1 MPRIIKDDT
10 VIEDRFTL
18 VPKDVESVF
27 PEGNLILP
35 LTHWL
40 NREQLNLDPTIE
52 IGVWLD
58 SDEDPL
64 LLKNQLHGVAL
75 VAINFPVFSD
85 GRGYSSARL
94 IRDRLNYQGELRA
107 IGDVLLD
114 QLFFMKRCGFNAY
127 ATRPDRC
134 IETAL
139 TGIKAFSL
147 SYQGAADNPTPL
159 FRQNT

>member
-1 MPRIIKDDT
+1 MPSLIKDGEI
-10 VIEDRFTL
+10 IEDLFTL
-18 VPKDVESVF
+18 IAKDADEDF

-35 LTHWL
+35 LTQWL
-40 NREQLNLDPTIE
+40 NREQLNIDPTIE

-64 LLKNQLHGVAL
+64 LLKDQLHHAAVVA
-75 VAINFPVFSD
+75 VNFPVFSD
-85 GRGYSSARL
+85 GRGYSSARMVREQL
-94 IRDRLNYQGELRA
+94 KYQGELRA

-114 QLFFMKRCGFNAY
+114 QLFFMQRCGFTAF

-139 TGIKAFSL
+139 SGLEAFSL
-147 SYQGAADNPTPL
+147 SYQGAVDNPVPL
-159 FRQNT
+159 FRQ